1 MDIRMGKY
9 RTADGNF
16 SEVFYDVLA
25 DYEKRLEYAAKHT
38 ELPEKPDMKK
48 VQELVMTINERVIRN
63 EI

>member
-1 MDIRMGKY
+1 M
-9 RTADGNF
+9 
-16 SEVFYDVLA
+16 LA